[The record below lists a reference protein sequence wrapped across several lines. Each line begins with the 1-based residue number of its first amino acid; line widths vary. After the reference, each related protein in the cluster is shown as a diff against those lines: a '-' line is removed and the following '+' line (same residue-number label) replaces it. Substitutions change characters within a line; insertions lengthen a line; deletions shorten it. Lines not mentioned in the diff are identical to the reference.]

1 MGEAR
6 CPGEDGRGPG
16 AGPGDVS
23 GAWPRRGWSGCIGSE
38 PPPAGSETRVCLEP
52 VTGSLISLSCRS
64 RSARRRFRNSGS
76 LPPLYHLL
84 KTLIPYHPVVRGPV
98 LRRPVVFLRWGGGCL
113 WCLACLRW
121 KKSGSCRS
129 DPSKSS

>member
-38 PPPAGSETRVCLEP
+38 PPPAGSELLSAWAPHRQPGL
-52 VTGSLISLSCRS
+52 VTL
-64 RSARRRFRNSGS
+64 
-76 LPPLYHLL
+76 
-84 KTLIPYHPVVRGPV
+84 V
-98 LRRPVVFLRWGGGCL
+98 GCL
-113 WCLACLRW
+113 STGPSY
-121 KKSGSCRS
+121 KSGFLKMKGFLCVIVEQRNRK
-129 DPSKSS
+129 DF